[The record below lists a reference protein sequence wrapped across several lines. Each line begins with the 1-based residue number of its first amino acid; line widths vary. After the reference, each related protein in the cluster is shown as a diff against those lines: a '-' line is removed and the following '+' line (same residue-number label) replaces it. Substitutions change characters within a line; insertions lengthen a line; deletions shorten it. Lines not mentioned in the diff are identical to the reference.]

1 MRVRTLATISIG
13 LLSAAC
19 QAPYSQNSATAP
31 AYGSASQSSSA
42 ACADYGFRPGT
53 TNFNQCVANEQ
64 RARANGR
71 VNRDYTP
78 TQLTVDARNACNS
91 YGLAPGTATW
101 DRCVSREVDA
111 RTYRSDAA
119 APVAT
124 YYTDQNGYR
133 VDGQGYRVDANG
145 YRIAGQTGP
154 SYQTAPSYQPAAQ
167 AYAGQ
172 SIPPYR
178 VDQYNNQVDADGYRV
193 DSNGYRLP
201 AQGQPMTTYSTPTYY
216 TPTTQAFSTQPVS
229 RDEFG
234 NRYDAQGDRVDA
246 NGRVLAMPVSR

>member
-101 DRCVSREVDA
+101 DRCVSREVETDHPGLVAAEGRDQEDGDGEDVEADEGVAEAA
-111 RTYRSDAA
+111 RAGVVAEVEALEFLAEGGWGHRKGLSEGA
-119 APVAT
+119 API
-124 YYTDQNGYR
+124 
-133 VDGQGYRVDANG
+133 DAPG
-145 YRIAGQTGP
+145 HCC
-154 SYQTAPSYQPAAQ
+154 
-167 AYAGQ
+167 
-172 SIPPYR
+172 
-178 VDQYNNQVDADGYRV
+178 
-193 DSNGYRLP
+193 
-201 AQGQPMTTYSTPTYY
+201 
-216 TPTTQAFSTQPVS
+216 
-229 RDEFG
+229 
-234 NRYDAQGDRVDA
+234 
-246 NGRVLAMPVSR
+246 AMS